1 MLFYL
6 NFRGKEYKVQV
17 ESRNE
22 TLQLRFNDEAERPI
36 DLFFYGNDCTFIH
49 DSRVFQ
55 ANIVGMKHEYTVWRP
70 EGNINLSVESE
81 YRRIVGL
88 LRGQAAESE
97 NSIHAKMPGKIIKVL
112 VKPGQSVEKDQPVL
126 VMEAMKMENEIRAM
140 TAGEVSKL
148 LVSEGQ
154 AVESGALLM
163 EIQPAE

>member
-17 ESRNE
+17 ESKSE
-22 TLQLRFNDEAERPI
+22 SLQIRFNDDEERPI
-36 DLFFYGNDCTFIH
+36 DLYFYGNDCTFLH
-49 DSRVFQ
+49 ENRVFS
-55 ANIVGMKHEYTVWRP
+55 ANIVGQKHEYTLWRP

-97 NSIHAKMPGKIIKVL
+97 NSIHAKMPGKIAKVL
-112 VKPGQSVEKDQPVL
+112 VKVGQTVEKDQPVI
-126 VMEAMKMENEIRAM
+126 VMEAMKMENEIRAS
-140 TAGEVSKL
+140 TAGDVLKL

-154 AVESGALLM
+154 AVETGALLM
-163 EIQPAE
+163 EIQPHE